1 MKNKILTA
9 VAGAFIATSAAA
21 TTGTVDSSATTP
33 NLPNLC
39 EFTNVV
45 DGVMTWN
52 ETTDVFDLTSAPSVS
67 MKVRDVVS
75 VVVNTDKVL
84 YDDTN
89 SNAANI
95 LDTVDYTSATAA
107 PSDSL
112 RSLTASGSATNF
124 TVSSF
129 DAPQYFDMSI
139 NHTAVPSQYFVAAD
153 FTTYYV
159 RHTITCN
166 F

>member
-52 ETTDVFDLTSAPSVS
+52 ETTGVFDQTSAPSVS
-67 MKVRDVVS
+67 MKVRDVIS
-75 VVVNTDKVL
+75 VVVNTDRAL
-84 YDDTN
+84 YDQTN
-89 SNAANI
+89 ATMANM
-95 LDTVDYTSATAA
+95 LDEVDYSASTAA
-107 PSDSL
+107 SSDAL
-112 RSLTASGSATNF
+112 RSLTADGNPANF
-124 TVSSF
+124 TVMNF
-129 DAPQYFDMSI
+129 DAPQYFDMLI
-139 NHTAVPSQYFVAAD
+139 NHTAVPSEYFVAAD

-159 RHTITCN
+159 THTITCN